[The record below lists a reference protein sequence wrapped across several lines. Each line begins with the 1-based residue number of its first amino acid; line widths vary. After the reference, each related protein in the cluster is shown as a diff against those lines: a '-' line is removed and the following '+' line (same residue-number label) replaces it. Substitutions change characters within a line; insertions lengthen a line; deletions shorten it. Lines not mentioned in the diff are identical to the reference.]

1 MQFKNGTA
9 TFESPPRLVFVG
21 LWAQN
26 AARKPEDWYW
36 SGSNKRTSE
45 FIIAMRQITHELSVR
60 FIDTF
65 DMTLSML
72 DANKDGV
79 HFNESVTR
87 SIAMLMAKNIEM
99 IDL

>member
-1 MQFKNGTA
+1 
-9 TFESPPRLVFVG
+9 
-21 LWAQN
+21 
-26 AARKPEDWYW
+26 
-36 SGSNKRTSE
+36 
-45 FIIAMRQITHELSVR
+45 MRQITHELSVR